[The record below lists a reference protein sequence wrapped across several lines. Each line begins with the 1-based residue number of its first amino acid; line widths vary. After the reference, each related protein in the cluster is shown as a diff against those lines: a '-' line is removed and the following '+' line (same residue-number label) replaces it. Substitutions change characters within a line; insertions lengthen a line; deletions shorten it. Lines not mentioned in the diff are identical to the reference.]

1 MINIGD
7 NMETFNL
14 TIKFDT
20 EKDRDL
26 ALDEFARFQEAKKK
40 WRKFNDDFE
49 YDIIGWYYSEND
61 GKHFSD
67 AERQV
72 I

>member
-20 EKDRDL
+20 EEERDL
-26 ALDEFARFQEAKKK
+26 ALDKLAEYKKK
-40 WRKFNDDFE
+40 S
-49 YDIIGWYYSEND
+49 ILGWFYSEND
-61 GKHFSD
+61 GQHFSD

>member
-20 EKDRDL
+20 EEERDL
-26 ALDEFARFQEAKKK
+26 ALDKLANYKKK
-40 WRKFNDDFE
+40 SIVAWF
-49 YDIIGWYYSEND
+49 YSEND

-67 AERQV
+67 PERQV

>member
-1 MINIGD
+1 
-7 NMETFNL
+7 METFNL

-20 EKDRDL
+20 EEQRDL
-26 ALDEFARFQEAKKK
+26 ALDKLA
-40 WRKFNDDFE
+40 E
-49 YDIIGWYYSEND
+49 YKSKSILGWFYSKND

-67 AERQV
+67 AECQV

>member
-1 MINIGD
+1 MINIGN

-20 EKDRDL
+20 EEARDL
-26 ALDEFARFQEAKKK
+26 ALDKLAKYKKK
-40 WRKFNDDFE
+40 S
-49 YDIIGWYYSEND
+49 ILGWFYSEND

>member
-1 MINIGD
+1 
-7 NMETFNL
+7 METFNL

-20 EKDRDL
+20 EKERDL
-26 ALDEFARFQEAKKK
+26 ALDKLAKYKKK
-40 WRKFNDDFE
+40 G
-49 YDIIGWYYSEND
+49 ILGWFYSEND

>member
-1 MINIGD
+1 MINIGN

-20 EKDRDL
+20 EEERDL
-26 ALDEFARFQEAKKK
+26 ALDKLAKYKKK
-40 WRKFNDDFE
+40 G
-49 YDIIGWYYSEND
+49 ILGWFYSEND

>member
-20 EKDRDL
+20 EEERDL
-26 ALDEFARFQEAKKK
+26 ALDKLANYKKK
-40 WRKFNDDFE
+40 N
-49 YDIIGWYYSEND
+49 IVGWFYSEND
-61 GKHFSD
+61 GKHFCA

>member
-1 MINIGD
+1 MK
-7 NMETFNL
+7 TFNL

-20 EKDRDL
+20 EEERDL
-26 ALDEFARFQEAKKK
+26 ALDKLANYKKK
-40 WRKFNDDFE
+40 S
-49 YDIIGWYYSEND
+49 ILGWFYSEND

>member
-1 MINIGD
+1 
-7 NMETFNL
+7 METFNL

-20 EKDRDL
+20 EKERDL
-26 ALDEFARFQEAKKK
+26 ALDKLAKYKKK
-40 WRKFNDDFE
+40 S
-49 YDIIGWYYSEND
+49 ILGWFYSEND
-61 GKHFSD
+61 DKHFSD

>member
-1 MINIGD
+1 
-7 NMETFNL
+7 METFNL

-20 EKDRDL
+20 EEERDL
-26 ALDEFARFQEAKKK
+26 ALDKLANYKKK
-40 WRKFNDDFE
+40 N
-49 YDIIGWYYSEND
+49 IVGWFYSEND
-61 GKHFSD
+61 GKHFCD

>member
-1 MINIGD
+1 MINIGN

-20 EKDRDL
+20 EEERDL
-26 ALDEFARFQEAKKK
+26 ALDKLANYKKK
-40 WRKFNDDFE
+40 S
-49 YDIIGWYYSEND
+49 IVGWFYSEND
-61 GKHFSD
+61 GQHFSD

>member
-1 MINIGD
+1 
-7 NMETFNL
+7 METFNL

-20 EKDRDL
+20 EEERDL
-26 ALDEFARFQEAKKK
+26 ALDKLA
-40 WRKFNDDFE
+40 E
-49 YDIIGWYYSEND
+49 YKSKSILGWFYSEND
-61 GKHFSD
+61 GQHFSD

>member
-1 MINIGD
+1 
-7 NMETFNL
+7 METFNL

-20 EKDRDL
+20 EEARVL
-26 ALDEFARFQEAKKK
+26 ALDKLVNCKIK
-40 WRKFNDDFE
+40 SMV
-49 YDIIGWYYSEND
+49 GWFYSEND

>member
-1 MINIGD
+1 
-7 NMETFNL
+7 METFNL

-20 EKDRDL
+20 EEERDL
-26 ALDEFARFQEAKKK
+26 ALDRLAQYCSDDMWFIYK
-40 WRKFNDDFE
+40 RKS
-49 YDIIGWYYSEND
+49 ILGWFYSEND
-61 GKHFSD
+61 GQHFSD

>member
-1 MINIGD
+1 MD
-7 NMETFNL
+7 TFNL

-20 EKDRDL
+20 EEARDL
-26 ALDEFARFQEAKKK
+26 ALDEIALYEFNYKKK
-40 WRKFNDDFE
+40 S
-49 YDIIGWYYSEND
+49 ILGWFYSEND

>member
-7 NMETFNL
+7 NMKTFNL

-20 EKDRDL
+20 EEARDL
-26 ALDEFARFQEAKKK
+26 ALDKLTKYKKK
-40 WRKFNDDFE
+40 S
-49 YDIIGWYYSEND
+49 ILGWFYSEND

>member
-1 MINIGD
+1 MINIGN

-20 EKDRDL
+20 EKERDL
-26 ALDEFARFQEAKKK
+26 ALDKLAKYKKK
-40 WRKFNDDFE
+40 S
-49 YDIIGWYYSEND
+49 ILGWFYSEND